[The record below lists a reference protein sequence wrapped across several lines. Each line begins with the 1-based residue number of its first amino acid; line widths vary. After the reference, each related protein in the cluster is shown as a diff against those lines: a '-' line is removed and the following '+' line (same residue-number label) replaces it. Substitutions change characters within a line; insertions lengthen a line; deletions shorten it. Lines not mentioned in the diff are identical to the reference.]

1 MDTSF
6 PNLKQSTL
14 LQAILEGLIDGI
26 LILSDQGEWIHA
38 NDCARRICHQLSRGI
53 PQPDR
58 VPQEIWH
65 TCKRLIE
72 NLTLYPNQTVT
83 VEDEINAE
91 SASYRLRAQ
100 WLNLDAMQSP
110 CVLVTL
116 EDRLQSIQSTAI
128 AEGHRY
134 GLTPREAEV
143 WLRYRANYSYKDI
156 ASELY
161 ISHNTVKKHM
171 KSIHAK
177 RQSALE
183 APETIL
189 MSAKFNVS

>member
-1 MDTSF
+1 MNTSL
-6 PNLKQSTL
+6 PNLKQSSL

-53 PQPDR
+53 PQPDL
-58 VPQEIWH
+58 VPQEIWN

-83 VEDEINAE
+83 VEDEINAA
-91 SASYRLRAQ
+91 SVSYRLRAQ
-100 WLNLDAMQSP
+100 WLNLDAIQSP

-183 APETIL
+183 APET
-189 MSAKFNVS
+189 F